1 MRKDTKVH
9 SMHFKGMGQM
19 CINTVSAPF
28 RKGKGVQVAISL
40 EHFYLEPKLFA
51 NALQALKL
59 VMLLSR

>member
-1 MRKDTKVH
+1 
-9 SMHFKGMGQM
+9 MHFKGMGQM